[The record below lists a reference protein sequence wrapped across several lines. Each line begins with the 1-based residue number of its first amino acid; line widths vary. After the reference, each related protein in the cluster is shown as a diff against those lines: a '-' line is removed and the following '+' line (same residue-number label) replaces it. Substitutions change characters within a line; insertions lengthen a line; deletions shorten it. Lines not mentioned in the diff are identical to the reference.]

1 MNVFDHSETDA
12 LFQFSHIS
20 HSTLEHLKNVYSSLA
35 ICMCLAAVGSYVY
48 IYLVALLVTVSAV
61 SPLAVLGL
69 LICLAVATLTSLGL
83 FIWFAVTPH
92 NPETERKRL
101 AILEGFAFLAGFSLG
116 PILDSVIA
124 VDPII
129 IVTAFVGT
137 SVIFIC
143 FTLSALCDTHRSH
156 LFLRGT
162 LMSGFSILLLVSLTN
177 VFFGTTLL
185 FEANTYLG
193 PLVMCGFVLFNTQLI
208 IEKAENGDKDY
219 IWHCLTLFLDFISIF
234 RRLLIIL
241 SKKEKDKKTVSE
253 RILCKIIKSVQMMYG
268 FVHGFYCRQ

>member
-1 MNVFDHSETDA
+1 MNAFDRSKTDA

-20 HSTLEHLKNVYSSLA
+20 HSTQEHLKKVYSSLA

-48 IYLVALLVTVSAV
+48 IYLVARLVTVSAV
-61 SPLAVLGL
+61 SPLALLGL

-83 FIWFAVTPH
+83 LIWFAVTPH

-101 AILEGFAFLAGFSLG
+101 AVLEGFALLTGFDLG

-124 VDPII
+124 VDPNII
-129 IVTAFVGT
+129 ATAFVGT

-143 FTLSALCDTHRSH
+143 FTLSCLYDTHRGH

-162 LMSGFSILLLVSLTN
+162 LVSSCSILLLAYLTS
-177 VFFGTTLL
+177 VFFGSTLL

-193 PLVMCGFVLFNTQLI
+193 LLVTCGFVLFDTQLI

-219 IWHCLTLFLDFISIF
+219 IWHCVTLFYDFISIF
-234 RRLLIIL
+234 RRLMIIL
-241 SKKEKDKKTVSE
+241 YTKEKDKNTVSE
-253 RILCKIIKSVQMMYG
+253 RILGAKNDRRREPRRAHS
-268 FVHGFYCRQ
+268 

>member
-1 MNVFDHSETDA
+1 
-12 LFQFSHIS
+12 
-20 HSTLEHLKNVYSSLA
+20 
-35 ICMCLAAVGSYVY
+35 MCLAAIGSYVY
-48 IYLVALLVTVSAV
+48 IYLVAL
-61 SPLAVLGL
+61 LGL

-83 FIWFAVTPH
+83 FIWFAMTPH

-101 AILEGFAFLAGFSLG
+101 AILEGFALLTGFSLG

-124 VDPII
+124 VDPNI

-156 LFLRGT
+156 LFLHGT
-162 LMSGFSILLLVSLTN
+162 LMSGCSILFLVSLTN
-177 VFFGTTLL
+177 VFFGSTLL

-193 PLVMCGFVLFNTQLI
+193 PLVMCGFVLFDTQLI

-241 SKKEKDKKTVSE
+241 SKKEKDKKTDW
-253 RILCKIIKSVQMMYG
+253 KNKKY
-268 FVHGFYCRQ
+268 

>member
-35 ICMCLAAVGSYVY
+35 ICMCLAAV
-48 IYLVALLVTVSAV
+48 VSAV

-116 PILDSVIA
+116 PILDSVIGSAMAGSPA
-124 VDPII
+124 VP
-129 IVTAFVGT
+129 V
-137 SVIFIC
+137 
-143 FTLSALCDTHRSH
+143 
-156 LFLRGT
+156 LR
-162 LMSGFSILLLVSLTN
+162 
-177 VFFGTTLL
+177 
-185 FEANTYLG
+185 EA
-193 PLVMCGFVLFNTQLI
+193 
-208 IEKAENGDKDY
+208 A
-219 IWHCLTLFLDFISIF
+219 
-234 RRLLIIL
+234 
-241 SKKEKDKKTVSE
+241 
-253 RILCKIIKSVQMMYG
+253 
-268 FVHGFYCRQ
+268 